1 MKSRKNY
8 LHATAST
15 HHPEAPVPTVKGQ
28 PGSPQPWRYAARAG
42 DVVLI
47 CANGSVRWFCSQR
60 AGLVQPSHSPHWRRP
75 ARRRLPSRRGEIS
88 LPMPSRVQS
97 LCSTAPWNTS
107 AWRASPRSPTASLTG
122 AATNSFSRPISRF
135 RRWRR
140 AARLPPGPR
149 IRRSEHLR
157 PTHSSWRRARIAYQ
171 APQCP
176 TARPFL
182 IKDVR
187 WQAAGFPTDRGKMQM
202 SAWLFDISEIDAY
215 LGYSA
220 FDPSAF
226 WRNGVSPQG
235 MMGGRISADGLT
247 LTLGTIGGPETPG
260 PCGEDL
266 SASAAE
272 SDTAVAVAIATRFHT
287 PPAGEGCSLVG
298 YSRTIAVRLSRPL
311 GGRVLADPKG
321 DAGTVCVEAA
331 AC

>member
-1 MKSRKNY
+1 MRKLVVALVLLTACGPGAAQPLPSLAPPSPPTAALTPWRDFPANAKPRPIIVFDRT
-8 LHATAST
+8 LEHIGPAGFTAEPDRKLDWGCNKFVFAPGITVPAMAPGSATAAGASY
-15 HHPEAPVPTVKGQ
+15 PALGASEAYSQ
-28 PGSPQPWRYAARAG
+28 LMAA
-42 DVVLI
+42 
-47 CANGSVRWFCSQR
+47 
-60 AGLVQPSHSPHWRRP
+60 
-75 ARRRLPSRRGEIS
+75 
-88 LPMPSRVQS
+88 
-97 LCSTAPWNTS
+97 
-107 AWRASPRSPTASLTG
+107 
-122 AATNSFSRPISRF
+122 
-135 RRWRR
+135 
-140 AARLPPGPR
+140 
-149 IRRSEHLR
+149 
-157 PTHSSWRRARIAYQ
+157 RARIAYQ

-176 TARPFL
+176 TARPFV

-187 WQAAGFPTDRGKMQM
+187 WQSAGFPTDRGKMQM

-220 FDPSAF
+220 LDPSAF

-311 GGRVLADPKG
+311 GGRVFADPKG